1 MPGSFFYLRVN
12 MEISHIIKAIT
23 MITARIPTT
32 NPALKIPPITE
43 HPLRAVMA
51 STNNIKLMFF
61 I

>member
-12 MEISHIIKAIT
+12 MDMSHMIRTIT
-23 MITARIPTT
+23 MITARIPKT

-51 STNNIKLMFF
+51 STSNIKLMFF